1 MILLSRSSSALAAAL
16 LAICLASCGAAPPA
30 ARPGATPSTVVTEA
44 DSGRTVHLSV
54 GQAAALRLSHRY
66 AWSEP
71 RADGNAV
78 RIVRSAGVRSTAYD
92 EWTIS
97 AVGQGATTIT
107 SSGRPACTPGSICPG
122 FILAFSLTFVVT

>member
-1 MILLSRSSSALAAAL
+1 MTLLSRSSPTLVAAAL
-16 LAICLASCGAAPPA
+16 LAIFLAGCGAARPA
-30 ARPGATPSTVVTEA
+30 ATPSTFVTEA
-44 DSGRTVHLSV
+44 DSGRMLHLSM

-97 AVGQGATTIT
+97 AVGLGTATIT
-107 SSGRPACTPGSICPG
+107 SSGRPACTPGSICPAV
-122 FILAFSLTFVVT
+122 ILGFSLTVVVT